1 MKKNITPTDIR
12 TWSMLGQRGTV
23 LAIAVDEIAAVKD
36 NLKVLTADLA
46 LLSGLMRFANAH
58 PDKFMNVGIAEQN
71 MIGVAAGLAM
81 AGKCVFATTYSSFI
95 VVRSL
100 EHVRQHL
107 SYLGCNV
114 KLIGSSAGVVAAK
127 SGVSHWATEDIAF
140 SRALPN
146 MIVLSPADS
155 LEAYKF
161 AHLAAQTD
169 KPVYL
174 RLSGGLNCPVVHRQ
188 DIDVEIGKAIKL
200 RQGERVA
207 VMATG
212 LMVNNALKAASLL
225 DQQGVGVSVYDFHTI
240 KPIDRSALDE
250 IFRSYELIVTVEQH
264 NVIGGFGSAV
274 AEVKAG
280 YQNAPRQ
287 VMLGFNDMFTA
298 AGSQNYIWGN
308 IGLLPEQIAER
319 IRRELTNA

>member
-1 MKKNITPTDIR
+1 MRKSITPTDIR

-23 LAIAVDEIAAVKD
+23 LAVAMEEIAAAKD
-36 NLKVLTADLA
+36 NLKVVTADLA
-46 LLSGLMRFANAH
+46 LLSGLNRFANAH

-81 AGKCVFATTYSSFI
+81 SGKCVFATTYSSFI

-146 MIVLSPADS
+146 MVVLSPADS
-155 LEAYKF
+155 LEAYRLV
-161 AHLAAQTD
+161 HLAAEMD
-169 KPVYL
+169 GPVYL

-188 DIDVEIGKAIKL
+188 DVDIEIGRAIEL
-200 RQGERVA
+200 VHGSRAA
-207 VMATG
+207 VLSTG
-212 LMVNNALKAASLL
+212 LMVGNALKAASMLA
-225 DQQGVGVSVYDFHTI
+225 QQGVDVSVYDFHTI
-240 KPIDRSALDE
+240 KPIDRQALDE
-250 IFRSYELIVTVEQH
+250 IFRSYELVVTVEEH
-264 NVIGGFGSAV
+264 NVMGGFGSAV

-280 YQNAPRQ
+280 YRNSPRQ
-287 VMLGFNDMFTA
+287 VMLGFNDSFSD

-308 IGLLPEQIAER
+308 VGLLPEQIAER
-319 IRRELTNA
+319 IRREL